1 MTRKT
6 KAQKLDFLYALSE
19 RINEIAII
27 ADRKGCGVV
36 GHNILDIMDL
46 IAAKIGLPKNYKEQA
61 DEFRLVNE
69 GVAELMEQY
78 PE

>member
-6 KAQKLDFLYALSE
+6 KAQKLDFLYALSR
-19 RINEIAII
+19 RINEVSVV
-27 ADRKGCGVV
+27 ADRKGCGDV
-36 GHNILDIMDL
+36 GELVLGIMDFV
-46 IAAKIGLPKNYKEQA
+46 AAEIGLPEDYKEQA
-61 DEFRLVNE
+61 NEDRLVNE